1 MPDIGEDLLL
11 FPSNRFKAMEARKDE
26 LVNERRELSGTYKEL
41 QRRGRKLEVI
51 KKEKD
56 KILAALEAKCNDLQ
70 MLKFGQII
78 DLDSLDSMALSTA
91 AVDLK
96 EKIKLQEQKNELLV
110 NTEKRKLKKAAQELM
125 QVTDKNTKILTKIG
139 DLTARM
145 HGLQSN
151 LDDSTDDGVVGS
163 EDPSANKEAQE
174 RRRLVHLVRLQAREV
189 DALKAEINMLRR
201 KGGHQ

>member
-1 MPDIGEDLLL
+1 MG
-11 FPSNRFKAMEARKDE
+11 
-26 LVNERRELSGTYKEL
+26 
-41 QRRGRKLEVI
+41 
-51 KKEKD
+51 D
-56 KILAALEAKCNDLQ
+56 KIIAALEAKCTDLQ

-151 LDDSTDDGVVGS
+151 LDDGTDETNITAS
-163 EDPSANKEAQE
+163 ADPSANKEAQE

-201 KGGHQ
+201 KGGHVYANDP